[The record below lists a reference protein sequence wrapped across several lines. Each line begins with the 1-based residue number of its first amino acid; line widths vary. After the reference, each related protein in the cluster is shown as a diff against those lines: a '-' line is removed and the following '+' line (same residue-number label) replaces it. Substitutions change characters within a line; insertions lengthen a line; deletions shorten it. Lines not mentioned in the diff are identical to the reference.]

1 MKGLDPSV
9 FPEPRSQPFQKRR
22 SMGGVYKLDN
32 NNKLF
37 NVQSKVVQKEHKE
50 KAKTTAQ
57 MQVCGMKSNVE
68 AKASD
73 IILAQFPDS
82 ADKYT
87 SKVQKRKPNGG
98 LYRKRN
104 SDAQFEATTSGLHPH
119 SQAAMD
125 HQRRHKLEEMQ
136 KKAAGVKTYRGRPI
150 LIRQPPAVH
159 RVTAHRS

>member
-87 SKVQKRKPNGG
+87 SKV
-98 LYRKRN
+98 
-104 SDAQFEATTSGLHPH
+104 HPH

-136 KKAAGVKTYRGRPI
+136 KKAAGVKT
-150 LIRQPPAVH
+150 
-159 RVTAHRS
+159 